1 MIKLKREPMYESL
14 DFKLQ
19 GDLTG
24 QLSNLSVKALS
35 HDMRPFYV
43 IGDDVHPTMGR
54 SFELMYSKGVDG
66 KPNKRKIS
74 LSELLENEIMI
85 YDSHMDGENDSYI
98 SLQTFFNS
106 GIGINRH
113 DMERREVIPITIFI
127 NKSLIKFLDKYYPE
141 EKFQLLKDTFI
152 RKINVRLL
160 NNRNSK
166 MVYDNYE
173 AFYSYFN
180 TVRPDI
186 LNKILNDDC
195 GFGQII
201 GLLIFDFKYRGLTP
215 GYKRFLDSLF
225 ILMANA
231 NLYPPTYLIS
241 GLERLVTRFNSEYSF
256 GLGTALA
263 INTLEKMST
272 AQMSNQSLYTDN
284 RVEPWNKFEGANRY
298 NISLFN
304 LVYRQEVNNLY
315 RPGPLTSVGENF
327 LVGGQAIG
335 NYITDVV
342 SEPPAVVEN
351 PESGLLINN
360 DNLKV
365 FLYKDIALSLE
376 NIKNRIE
383 AIDTEDTRQALL
395 NECRE
400 LQKKCMDSRVRI
412 NMHKNGGIN
421 EFDGLEEEI
430 NNISFDIANFDIYTP
445 QDIAISESLGI
456 PVVGYGEYLS
466 FGEINP
472 YNVADKVNGKDNS
485 TGAMSNLKETSKT
498 VYVKFESTIAKMIKG
513 LFLNITALA
522 EEGVINVWRDGGKFI
537 YGLRTIIGLGFP
549 HLYPMSPIER
559 GLNKFNSAT
568 FGSGKRAIS
577 YMRKARKR
585 SNDRHEKWRDLL
597 TGYESLPVTLDKGLQ
612 FTELKINIDLKASG
626 EANIL
631 QGIMSGVQQ
640 LNAGVLK
647 IIGAKIMK
655 KLNQVI
661 AKQKK
666 MDRASYD
673 KLSAINAD
681 VMEKSKKANPREREW
696 MRKNL
701 LLNLKGVEV
710 VETKAGKK

>member
-43 IGDDVHPTMGR
+43 LGDDVHPTMGR

-66 KPNKRKIS
+66 NPHKRKIS
-74 LSELLENEIMI
+74 LSELLEKEIMI

-106 GIGINRH
+106 GIGINRN

-225 ILMANA
+225 NLMANA

-272 AQMSNQSLYTDN
+272 AQMSNQSLYSDN
-284 RVEPWNKFEGANRY
+284 TVEPWNKFQGANRY
-298 NISLFN
+298 NRSLFDI
-304 LVYRQEVNNLY
+304 VYRQEVNRLY
-315 RPGPLTSVGENF
+315 RPGPLTSAGENF

-351 PESGLLINN
+351 PESGLLVNN

-421 EFDGLEEEI
+421 EFDKLEEEV

-456 PVVGYGEYLS
+456 PVIGYGEYLS

-585 SNDRHEKWRDLL
+585 SNARHEKWRDLL
-597 TGYESLPVTLDKGLQ
+597 TGYESLPVTLDKRLQ

-655 KLNQVI
+655 KLNQTI

-681 VMEKSKKANPREREW
+681 VMEKSKKANPKEREW

>member
-106 GIGINRH
+106 GIGINRN
-113 DMERREVIPITIFI
+113 DMERRDIIPITIFI

-225 ILMANA
+225 NLMADA

-315 RPGPLTSVGENF
+315 RPSPLTSVGENF

-485 TGAMSNLKETSKT
+485 IGAMSNLKETSKT

-655 KLNQVI
+655 KLNQAI

-681 VMEKSKKANPREREW
+681 IMEKSKKANPKEREW

>member
-66 KPNKRKIS
+66 NPHKRKIS
-74 LSELLENEIMI
+74 LSELLEKEIMI
-85 YDSHMDGENDSYI
+85 YDSHMDGENDNYM

-127 NKSLIKFLDKYYPE
+127 NKSLIKFLDNYYPE

-160 NNRNSK
+160 NNRNSR

-186 LNKILNDDC
+186 LNKILNDNC

-225 ILMANA
+225 NLMANA
-231 NLYPPTYLIS
+231 NLYPPSYMIS

-304 LVYRQEVNNLY
+304 LVYRQEVNRLY
-315 RPGPLTSVGENF
+315 RPGPLTSAGENF

-559 GLNKFNSAT
+559 GLNKLNSAT
-568 FGSGKRAIS
+568 FGTGKRAVS

-585 SNDRHEKWRDLL
+585 SNARHEKWRDLL

-655 KLNQVI
+655 KLNQAI

-666 MDRASYD
+666 MDKASYD

-681 VMEKSKKANPREREW
+681 VMEKSKKANPKEREW

>member
-1 MIKLKREPMYESL
+1 
-14 DFKLQ
+14 
-19 GDLTG
+19 
-24 QLSNLSVKALS
+24 
-35 HDMRPFYV
+35 
-43 IGDDVHPTMGR
+43 
-54 SFELMYSKGVDG
+54 
-66 KPNKRKIS
+66 
-74 LSELLENEIMI
+74 
-85 YDSHMDGENDSYI
+85 
-98 SLQTFFNS
+98 
-106 GIGINRH
+106 
-113 DMERREVIPITIFI
+113 
-127 NKSLIKFLDKYYPE
+127 
-141 EKFQLLKDTFI
+141 
-152 RKINVRLL
+152 
-160 NNRNSK
+160 

-186 LNKILNDDC
+186 LNKILNEDC

-201 GLLIFDFKYRGLTP
+201 SLLLFDFKYRGLTP

-225 ILMANA
+225 NLMANA
-231 NLYPPTYLIS
+231 NLYPPSYMIS

-284 RVEPWNKFEGANRY
+284 RTEPWLRFSGSNQYNR
-298 NISLFN
+298 SLFN
-304 LVYRQEVNNLY
+304 IVYRQEVNGLY
-315 RPGPLTSVGENF
+315 KPGPLTSAGENF

-342 SEPPAVVEN
+342 SEPPAVVES
-351 PESGLLINN
+351 PENGLLINN

-365 FLYKDIALSLE
+365 FLYKDIALSLD

-383 AIDTEDTRQALL
+383 TMDTEDTRQNLL

-421 EFDGLEEEI
+421 EFDSLEEEI
-430 NNISFDIANFDIYTP
+430 NNISFDIANFDLYTP
-445 QDIAISESLGI
+445 QDIAVSESLGI
-456 PVVGYGEYLS
+456 PVTGYGEYLS

-485 TGAMSNLKETSKT
+485 TGALNSLKEGSKT
-498 VYVKFESTIAKMIKG
+498 VYVKFESTIAKLIKS
-513 LFLNITALA
+513 LFLNVTALA
-522 EEGVINVWRDGGKFI
+522 EEGVINIWQNGGKLI

-549 HLYPMSPIER
+549 HLYPMSPLER
-559 GLNKFNSAT
+559 GLNRLNSAT
-568 FGSGKRAIS
+568 VGTAKRAVTG
-577 YMRKARKR
+577 MRKARKR
-585 SNDRHEKWRDLL
+585 SNARHERIKDLF
-597 TGYESLPVTLDKGLQ
+597 TGFESLPVTIDEGLK

-631 QGIMSGVQQ
+631 QGIMSGVQK

-647 IIGAKIMK
+647 IIGAKLIK

-661 AKQKK
+661 VKKGK

-673 KLSAINAD
+673 KLSAMNAD
-681 VMEKSKKANPREREW
+681 VMEKSKKANPKERDW

-701 LLNLKGVEV
+701 IINLKGVEV

>member
-1 MIKLKREPMYESL
+1 MIKLKRETLYESL
-14 DFKLQ
+14 DFKIQ
-19 GDLTG
+19 GDFTG
-24 QLSNLSVKALS
+24 SLSNLRVRALS

-43 IGDDVHPTMGR
+43 IGDDIYPTMGR
-54 SFELMYSKGVDG
+54 SFDIMYSRGVDG

-74 LSELLENEIMI
+74 LPELLEKEIMI
-85 YDSHMDGENDSYI
+85 YDSHMDGENDSYM
-98 SLQTFFNS
+98 SLHTFFENS
-106 GIGINRH
+106 SELHQRS
-113 DMERREVIPITIFI
+113 MEERREIIPITIFI
-127 NKSLIKFLDKYYPE
+127 NKSLIKFLDDYYPE

-186 LNKILNDDC
+186 LNKIMTEEC

-201 GLLIFDFKYRGLTP
+201 GLLLFDFKYRGLTP

-225 ILMANA
+225 HLMANA
-231 NLYPPTYLIS
+231 NLYPPSYLIS

-263 INTLEKMST
+263 INTLERMST
-272 AQMSNQSLYTDN
+272 AQMSNQSLYDDN
-284 RVEPWNKFEGANRY
+284 RKEPWERFSGANSY
-298 NISLFN
+298 NRSLFN
-304 LVYRQEVNNLY
+304 IVYRQEVNSLY
-315 RPGPLTSVGENF
+315 RPGPLTPAGENF

-342 SEPPAVVEN
+342 SEPPAIVES
-351 PESGLLINN
+351 PENGLLINN

-365 FLYKDIALSLE
+365 FLYKDIALSLD

-383 AIDTEDTRQALL
+383 TMDTEDTRQNLL

-421 EFDGLEEEI
+421 EFDSLEEEI
-430 NNISFDIANFDIYTP
+430 NNISFDIANFDLYTP
-445 QDIAISESLGI
+445 QDIAVSESLGL
-456 PVVGYGEYLS
+456 PVTGYGEYLS

-485 TGAMSNLKETSKT
+485 TGALNSLKEGSKT
-498 VYVKFESTIAKMIKG
+498 VYVKFESTIAKLIKS
-513 LFLNITALA
+513 LFLNVTALA
-522 EEGVINVWRDGGKFI
+522 EEGVINIWKNGDKII
-537 YGLRTIIGLGFP
+537 YGIRTIIGLGFP
-549 HLYPMSPIER
+549 HLYPMSPLER
-559 GLNKFNSAT
+559 GLNRLNSAT
-568 FGSGKRAIS
+568 VGTAKRAVTG
-577 YMRKARKR
+577 MRKARKR
-585 SNDRHEKWRDLL
+585 SNARHERIKDLF
-597 TGYESLPVTLDKGLQ
+597 TGFESLPVTIDEGLK

-631 QGIMSGVQQ
+631 QV
-640 LNAGVLK
+640 
-647 IIGAKIMK
+647 
-655 KLNQVI
+655 
-661 AKQKK
+661 
-666 MDRASYD
+666 
-673 KLSAINAD
+673 
-681 VMEKSKKANPREREW
+681 
-696 MRKNL
+696 KN
-701 LLNLKGVEV
+701 NRS
-710 VETKAGKK
+710 

>member
-54 SFELMYSKGVDG
+54 SFELMYNKGVDG
-66 KPNKRKIS
+66 NPHKRKIS

-106 GIGINRH
+106 GIGINRNE
-113 DMERREVIPITIFI
+113 MERRYIIPITIFI
-127 NKSLIKFLDKYYPE
+127 NKSLIKFLDEYYPE

-173 AFYSYFN
+173 TFYSYFN

-225 ILMANA
+225 NLMANA
-231 NLYPPTYLIS
+231 NLYPPSYMIS

-304 LVYRQEVNNLY
+304 LVYRQEVNRLY

-342 SEPPAVVEN
+342 SEPPAVVES
-351 PESGLLINN
+351 PENGLLVNN

-655 KLNQVI
+655 KLNQAI

-681 VMEKSKKANPREREW
+681 VMEKSKKANPKEREW